1 MEAISD
7 TEPEEEPTVV
17 PPPISLGEMI
27 EGMVTQLLLE
37 AESLPDRVRKQ
48 FDEPEEVDEPEL
60 DEPELVIV
68 ENDPLPIIELSD
80 EVVEASD
87 SITDEQ
93 LEDAGISRDDFEI
106 GLQDMVDNPDDYMMD
121 IEEVDSD
128 MFEVEEVV
136 MIDETIFNEQIEE
149 EIEEEIIEDETI
161 DFTEIFGPF
170 APGNDFGETDA
181 TPI

>member
-1 MEAISD
+1 MFAAAI
-7 TEPEEEPTVV
+7 T
-17 PPPISLGEMI
+17 
-27 EGMVTQLLLE
+27 
-37 AESLPDRVRKQ
+37 A
-48 FDEPEEVDEPEL
+48 DEPEEVDEPEL
-60 DEPELVIV
+60 DEPEFIV

-161 DFTEIFGPF
+161 DFTDIFGPF
-170 APGNDFGETDA
+170 APGYNSGETDA